1 MDQSKIKTIQ
11 GTGTYNSKMD
21 NALMY
26 TFEVELENGDAGQV
40 VAKTP
45 DRWSVG
51 DEVQF
56 EKKETPYGIKLK
68 LTKPGARQ
76 GGYMESPERQ
86 RQINA
91 SWALSHAIAAE
102 SDPERII
109 EYAEWLLKIR
119 ETLISKM

>member
-68 LTKPGARQ
+68 LTKPGARRWQ
-76 GGYMESPERQ
+76 PVWSGGFQ
-86 RQINA
+86 LLGK
-91 SWALSHAIAAE
+91 WARL
-102 SDPERII
+102 
-109 EYAEWLLKIR
+109 
-119 ETLISKM
+119 TV